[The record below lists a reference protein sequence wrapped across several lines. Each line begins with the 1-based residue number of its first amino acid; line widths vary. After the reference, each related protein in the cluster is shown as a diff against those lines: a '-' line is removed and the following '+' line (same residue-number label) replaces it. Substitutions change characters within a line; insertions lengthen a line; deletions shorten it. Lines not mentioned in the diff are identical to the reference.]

1 MQSFLSKGMIVGR
14 KGYERVM
21 NDSREEKLRLADEN
35 RRLREE
41 NEKLKKE
48 NQRFSGQSQDL
59 TVQCSKQ
66 KTAMDVLKQES
77 EKSLQLYEQCRTELR
92 NTVDQLDA
100 SQVQID
106 TRDALIDELKKRKA
120 ELEKTLEDNE
130 SYCY

>member
-1 MQSFLSKGMIVGR
+1 
-14 KGYERVM
+14 
-21 NDSREEKLRLADEN
+21 
-35 RRLREE
+35 
-41 NEKLKKE
+41 
-48 NQRFSGQSQDL
+48 
-59 TVQCSKQ
+59 
-66 KTAMDVLKQES
+66 MDVLKQEL

-106 TRDALIDELKKRKA
+106 THDAQIDELKKRKA